1 MNFINLYE
9 NGDNFNYGN
18 YISKGYSS
26 YYTEKYNNN
35 WVKFYTS
42 MDINKISL
50 KSLVLFYLRWEKDND
65 KLDKLIETM
74 HDCIDRIKNNENTE
88 LVEIIKLYC

>member
-1 MNFINLYE
+1 MPLNLDFQIADIKSQVMSGTLNLEENKNIGFLYMNFINLYE

-35 WVKFYTS
+35 WVYGRDQRPF
-42 MDINKISL
+42 
-50 KSLVLFYLRWEKDND
+50 W
-65 KLDKLIETM
+65 
-74 HDCIDRIKNNENTE
+74 
-88 LVEIIKLYC
+88 